1 MLCMKGASSSDAVFL
16 LPLLAH
22 FWPEHSNLNLNL
34 NLNLISNK
42 NQIILL
48 LLNVSISVPLW
59 AISEKIS
66 NKRARVSLF
75 QTFPRFFPSFYKLF
89 FQFYL
94 TLSLSHSTKQ
104 TDLKLGT
111 WREIFVG
118 LCRSGLWRNKIL
130 SLPFW
135 CWEAECTMSIYYEQ
149 DFSDLYFGMRNF
161 GICSMK
167 GKVPVINLYWSE
179 GHGSWS
185 QDAQREPVHPWLL
198 VFWYFYKVSKRIST
212 TNIDFASWF
221 V

>member
-94 TLSLSHSTKQ
+94 TLSLYKTNRFEIRNVKGNLCWFMQKRPLKKQ
-104 TDLKLGT
+104 NTLAPILVLGGGMYNVNILWARLFWLIFWHEEFWHLFNEGKGTYYKSVLVRRTWKLKSRCPKGAGPSLT
-111 WREIFVG
+111 SCVLIF
-118 LCRSGLWRNKIL
+118 L
-130 SLPFW
+130 
-135 CWEAECTMSIYYEQ
+135 
-149 DFSDLYFGMRNF
+149 
-161 GICSMK
+161 
-167 GKVPVINLYWSE
+167 
-179 GHGSWS
+179 
-185 QDAQREPVHPWLL
+185 
-198 VFWYFYKVSKRIST
+198 
-212 TNIDFASWF
+212 
-221 V
+221 